1 MKFRIDNVPTGATER
16 DLQQLFSRYGKVL
29 SVTLLSGPSNSEPLG
44 SGLIELED
52 DSARNIGSVPDRC
65 SFRETVIR
73 ITQDRSAADGQPPDN
88 PKALSD
94 TDASPTRQAYN
105 RSGHTL
111 HVISVEEVLD
121 PDTGKPNG
129 WCNYSFRS
137 LVGSVTG
144 LRQGTVAEVTLH
156 AEEAAEAFNMRNILG
171 QRRQPIWSSRQ
182 KKKGA

>member
-1 MKFRIDNVPTGATER
+1 MKFRIDNVPTDATEH
-16 DLQQLFSRYGKVL
+16 DLQQLFSSYGKVL
-29 SVTLLSGPSNSEPLG
+29 SVTLPSGPPHSEPPG
-44 SGLIELED
+44 SGVIELED
-52 DSARNIGSVPDRC
+52 DSVSNIGSVPDRC

-73 ITQDRSAADGQPPDN
+73 ITRDRSAADGRAPDK
-88 PKALSD
+88 PEAD
-94 TDASPTRQAYN
+94 TDASPTRQPYN
-105 RSGHTL
+105 RSGHSL

-144 LRQGTVAEVTLH
+144 QRQGSVAEVTLH
-156 AEEAAEAFNMRNILG
+156 AEEAAEAFNMRNMLG